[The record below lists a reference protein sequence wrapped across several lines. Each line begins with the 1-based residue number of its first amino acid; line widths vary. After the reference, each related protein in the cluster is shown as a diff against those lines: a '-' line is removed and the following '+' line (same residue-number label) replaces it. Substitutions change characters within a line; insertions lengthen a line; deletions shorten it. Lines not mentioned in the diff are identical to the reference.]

1 MNDYSDIINLK
12 RPPSKHPKL
21 SIESRAAQFAPFAAL
36 TGYNK
41 AIKETARLTE
51 RKQELTEEQEEILN
65 NKIMYLENH
74 LDEKNEVTITYFIK
88 DELKEG
94 GKYIKETGIIKKIDH
109 LKQTI
114 KYENNKIIPIEN
126 IIEVES
132 ILLDKLDK

>member
-12 RPPSKHPKL
+12 RPPSKHQKL

>member
-12 RPPSKHPKL
+12 RPPSKHQKL
-21 SIESRAAQFAPFAAL
+21 SIEFRAAQFAPFAAL

-51 RKQELTEEQEEILN
+51 IKQELTEEQEEILN

-74 LDEKNEVTITYFIK
+74 LEETKEVTITHFIK

-126 IIEVES
+126 IIEIKN

>member
-12 RPPSKHPKL
+12 RPPSKHQKL

-51 RKQELTEEQEEILN
+51 IKQELTEEQEEILN

-74 LDEKNEVTITYFIK
+74 LEETKEVTITHFIK

-126 IIEVES
+126 IIEIKN